1 LFIFTE
7 SRNPARELIDALRQD
22 EPGLEV
28 ATDAGKVK
36 CRHLDLSFI
45 LELGTDT
52 SPPNSENQSL
62 LLQNGERS
70 REFGICKTN
79 CAGYSKGAFPYRRS
93 EPRSLAHVAPMIQP

>member
-1 LFIFTE
+1 MLTRMLFNKRSLFIFTE

-36 CRHLDLSFI
+36 CRHLDLSII

-52 SPPNSENQSL
+52 ALPNSENRSL
-62 LLQNGERS
+62 LLQNGEKIARVW
-70 REFGICKTN
+70 N
-79 CAGYSKGAFPYRRS
+79 
-93 EPRSLAHVAPMIQP
+93 M